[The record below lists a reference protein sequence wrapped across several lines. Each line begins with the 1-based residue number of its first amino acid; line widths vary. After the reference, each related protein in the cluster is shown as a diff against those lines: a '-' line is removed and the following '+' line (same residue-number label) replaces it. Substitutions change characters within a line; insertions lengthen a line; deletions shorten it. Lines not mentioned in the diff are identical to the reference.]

1 MLQLV
6 SILDVM
12 CKGLPMAS
20 DVQLRVIAER
30 CGGFTGAD
38 LKALLYNAQLVAAH
52 EALEMAQLP
61 ASLPGPAVRVAKEEK
76 DRSCLSAMDEE
87 PGEGEENA
95 DQEEL
100 EQTLTVPET
109 HSSPS
114 SPKKGKV
121 SSKPPSLRSH
131 NPRQPPNRSISEP
144 FASSSSDWLQRRHVR
159 TPRSSGKDSPCSF
172 VSRAR
177 SFSVVAAAWQ
187 SQAEGKVRPA
197 QDS

>member
-1 MLQLV
+1 M

-61 ASLPGPAVRVAKEEK
+61 ASLPGPAVRAAKEEK
-76 DRSCLSAMDEE
+76 DRSCLSAMEEE
-87 PGEGEENA
+87 PGEG
-95 DQEEL
+95 EEL

-131 NPRQPPNRSISEP
+131 NPRQPPSRSISEP

-159 TPRSSGKDSPCSF
+159 TPQSSGKDSPCSF

-187 SQAEGKVRPA
+187 PQAEGKVRPA